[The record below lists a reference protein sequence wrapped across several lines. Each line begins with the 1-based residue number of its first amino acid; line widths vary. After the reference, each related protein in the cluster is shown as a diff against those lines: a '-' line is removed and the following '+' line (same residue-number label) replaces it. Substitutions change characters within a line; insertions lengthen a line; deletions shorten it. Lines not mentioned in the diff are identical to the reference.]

1 MLNTAVPTSIATIE
15 TIISRQPKL
24 SNAKAG
30 VGQNPARP
38 ADTDEQNSCPQR
50 ESAFLLLMCPVRPN
64 ASLAATVLRL
74 LYE

>member
-1 MLNTAVPTSIATIE
+1 MLNTAIPTSIATIE
-15 TIISRQPKL
+15 TITSRQPKL

-38 ADTDEQNSCPQR
+38 ADTEDRNSCPQR
-50 ESAFLLLMCPVRPN
+50 ESAFSLLMCPVRPN
-64 ASLAATVLRL
+64 ASFAATVLKL